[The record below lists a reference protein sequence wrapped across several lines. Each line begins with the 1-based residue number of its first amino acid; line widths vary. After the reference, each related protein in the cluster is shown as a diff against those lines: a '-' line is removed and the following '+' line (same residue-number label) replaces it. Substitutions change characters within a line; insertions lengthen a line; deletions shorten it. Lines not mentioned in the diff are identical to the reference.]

1 MQPTPRP
8 PFFFPI
14 QLVSGYF
21 SSLGTVRF
29 LPSGPMATY
38 VKYASDVSMRSFVPP
53 APSGSISAVMRIF
66 IEVFPT
72 LSRSAVSTTTS
83 FGIARLYKRKMVHA
97 DRYNLAAAVPFRAD
111 RARNIHPG
119 HDLAPEQPTGSVC
132 RRQKD
137 NFRHYG
143 VGISG
148 FFTVHRTISSHEI
161 LVIIIKMDSACQ
173 AGVRRRMHK

>member
-83 FGIARLYKRKMVHA
+83 FGIAGFIKERWSTLTVTTSQPQCLFAQIAPAISIQDMIWPPNSRP
-97 DRYNLAAAVPFRAD
+97 DPFVED
-111 RARNIHPG
+111 
-119 HDLAPEQPTGSVC
+119 
-132 RRQKD
+132 K
-137 NFRHYG
+137 
-143 VGISG
+143 
-148 FFTVHRTISSHEI
+148 RTISDITVWE
-161 LVIIIKMDSACQ
+161 SA
-173 AGVRRRMHK
+173 AFLLFIVRYPPMKFWLL